1 MYFLE
6 VVDWLLMEIATKTS
20 LDQKNMTMTR
30 QKKIATY
37 ILIYD
42 HLLLVNLK
50 LSYMYIHR

>member
-37 ILIYD
+37 TYF
-42 HLLLVNLK
+42 NTCR
-50 LSYMYIHR
+50 SF

>member
-37 ILIYD
+37 TYFNRGQ
-42 HLLLVNLK
+42 HQPPFFNK
-50 LSYMYIHR
+50 K